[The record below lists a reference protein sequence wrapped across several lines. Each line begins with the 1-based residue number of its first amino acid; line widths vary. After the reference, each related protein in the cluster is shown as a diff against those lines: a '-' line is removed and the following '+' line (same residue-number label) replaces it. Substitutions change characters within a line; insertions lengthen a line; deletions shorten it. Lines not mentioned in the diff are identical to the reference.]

1 MLHNKHN
8 IIASSETGSGKTLS
22 YLIPLT
28 HNIYL
33 NKLKELKEHKVL
45 IILPTKELCV
55 QIANEAMVYSKFY
68 TGSGIS
74 VKYLTKSMLESIKTS
89 YDNFLN
95 NNDIIIA
102 TPKKALEI
110 IKLEGGK
117 FKDQLLYLILDEA
130 DKFFDLGFIDLI
142 DQILYETK
150 DNSAIVK
157 GFFSATLVDEIEEII
172 ITHIVNSVRIS
183 IGSNRIPARS
193 IYQKFVYC
201 TNEEGKLIGIRNI
214 FRDGFE
220 SPMLIFVEGIHRLKY
235 LYDNIKYDMPKTEY
249 LHSKMSK
256 FEREAVIKKFRCGEI
271 WVKF

>member
-1 MLHNKHN
+1 M
-8 IIASSETGSGKTLS
+8 
-22 YLIPLT
+22 

-33 NKLKELKEHKVL
+33 NKLKELPVRKGL

-55 QIANEAMVYSKFY
+55 QITNEALIYSKY
-68 TGSGIS
+68 YSNSAIA
-74 VKYLTKSMLESIKTS
+74 VKYLTKSMLDSVKINL
-89 YDNFLN
+89 DNFLN
-95 NNDIIIA
+95 NNDILIA

-110 IKLEGGK
+110 TQLDNGM
-117 FKDQLLYLILDEA
+117 FKQQLYYLILDEA

-142 DQILYETK
+142 DQVLYETK
-150 DNSAIVK
+150 DNMNIVK

-172 ITHIVNSVRIS
+172 TTHIVNSVRVS

-193 IYQKFVYC
+193 IAQKFIYC

-220 SPMLIFVEGIHRLKY
+220 TPMLIFVEGIHRLQY
-235 LYDNIKYDMPKTEY
+235 LYDNIKYDMPKTEF

-256 FEREAVIKKFRCGEI
+256 HEREEVIKKFRCGEI
-271 WVKF
+271 WVNNL